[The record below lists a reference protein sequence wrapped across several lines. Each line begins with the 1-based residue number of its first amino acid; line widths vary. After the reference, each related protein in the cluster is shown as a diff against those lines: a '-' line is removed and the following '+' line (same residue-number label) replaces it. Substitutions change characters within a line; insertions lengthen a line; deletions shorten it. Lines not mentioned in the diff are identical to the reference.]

1 MTDKLP
7 APCEHCS
14 ASGIFHGIECAECH
28 GKGYRLMIDGRVAGA
43 SATEKPRAHWRKTPQ
58 GARPQ
63 QQRNSRPWTRPKP

>member
-14 ASGIFHGIECAECH
+14 ASGIFHGIECVECR
-28 GKGYRLMIDGRVAGA
+28 GKGYRLMIDGRAAGA
-43 SATEKPRAHWRKTPQ
+43 SATEKPRVHWRKTH

-63 QQRNSRPWTRPKP
+63 QQRNSRPWTQRKP